1 MNSRTLLP
9 DRHASGVSTRTT
21 TSGSRVARSVS
32 SFGNLPL
39 SRDVSLLTAL
49 VGAMIVNES
58 QAGSFSTEPVPP
70 SELPPK
76 DGLQVAIGDRQ
87 TRPSQFFLAGDDSDD
102 RTVEMGT
109 KQPYVSD
116 ELDRSGSEAFYAV
129 DENLE
134 TPVAEFLE
142 QLFAQEAFVPDTH
155 ESNIYEVTQTDL
167 SNYLSMEWSGQDPA
181 TEATADTQGEQE
193 EDSRTSLTEAD
204 FADLTLE
211 EGELD
216 PNQIT
221 IAESSEGSYF
231 PAGSLAQ
238 AGGGGGGGAGGGAT
252 SSGVVV
258 DGYLSGAKV
267 ARANGS
273 GASVTTNPD
282 GTFNGLAGSG
292 AFVVTGGIDVTT
304 GQAFSGVLRAPAGS
318 GVVTPLTT
326 LVQTFAD
333 RGVPESLASAQVL
346 RSLGL
351 PASFDLLNVDPVA
364 AAKDGGEDSSA
375 AFAVQ
380 KAGVQVATMLQA
392 AGEGEEDGYEEALTA
407 LAGSIANAEAPMD
420 LADEALLSFI
430 GVPADL
436 IEAVSDGLEAV
447 EDAKNLVDVAS
458 AQSETLF
465 QVDPDAFDIDDY
477 IIFIDAGDQEEF
489 SEFVYDPDDF
499 FKYYPDDYDG
509 YDPDDPFGPG

>member
-1 MNSRTLLP
+1 M
-9 DRHASGVSTRTT
+9 
-21 TSGSRVARSVS
+21 
-32 SFGNLPL
+32 
-39 SRDVSLLTAL
+39 TAL

-58 QAGSFSTEPVPP
+58 QAGSFGTEPVPP

-204 FADLTLE
+204 FEDLALE

-221 IAESSEGSYF
+221 IAESSEGTYL
-231 PAGSLAQ
+231 PVGSLAQ
-238 AGGGGGGGAGGGAT
+238 AGGGGGGGDGRAGWRAGMGWGAPPPPSEPPLAANEPLAHAESPDT
-252 SSGVVV
+252 PCPPYTHTHTPPPPPLGWRTRPTEPQ
-258 DGYLSGAKV
+258 AH
-267 ARANGS
+267 ARAH
-273 GASVTTNPD
+273 TH
-282 GTFNGLAGSG
+282 
-292 AFVVTGGIDVTT
+292 
-304 GQAFSGVLRAPAGS
+304 
-318 GVVTPLTT
+318 
-326 LVQTFAD
+326 
-333 RGVPESLASAQVL
+333 
-346 RSLGL
+346 
-351 PASFDLLNVDPVA
+351 
-364 AAKDGGEDSSA
+364 
-375 AFAVQ
+375 
-380 KAGVQVATMLQA
+380 TM
-392 AGEGEEDGYEEALTA
+392 
-407 LAGSIANAEAPMD
+407 M
-420 LADEALLSFI
+420 
-430 GVPADL
+430 
-436 IEAVSDGLEAV
+436 
-447 EDAKNLVDVAS
+447 
-458 AQSETLF
+458 
-465 QVDPDAFDIDDY
+465 
-477 IIFIDAGDQEEF
+477 
-489 SEFVYDPDDF
+489 
-499 FKYYPDDYDG
+499 
-509 YDPDDPFGPG
+509 